1 MTRTSRILNNA
12 VARQPR
18 ATAAALHLI
27 FSLVIAAIVAV
38 VIFALWFPGDYR
50 PLAGGGKLFWII
62 VSVDVIMGP
71 LLTFVVFNPAKQR
84 KELMRDLA
92 IIALMQLGAL
102 GYGLSTLFAAR
113 PVALVFEVDRF
124 RVITAAD
131 VLESELPHAPLEYR
145 ALPLTG
151 PWLLGARAP
160 KNGNEKL
167 EAIDFSLQ
175 GVDVGQRPSY
185 WQAYAESR
193 AQALERS
200 RSVTALLAQYTAE
213 RSDIERRLK
222 VLGLTASS
230 ARFLPTTS
238 ARDTGWITFLGP
250 DGEVAGFAP
259 YDGFF

>member
-1 MTRTSRILNNA
+1 MTRASRILKNA

-27 FSLVIAAIVAV
+27 LSLAIAAIVAV

-50 PLAGGGKLFWII
+50 TMAGGGKLFWII
-62 VSVDVIMGP
+62 VSVDVVMGP
-71 LLTFVVFNPAKQR
+71 LLTFVVFNLAKQR

-92 IIALMQLGAL
+92 VIALMQLGAL
-102 GYGLSTLFAAR
+102 GYGLATLFVAR
-113 PVALVFEVDRF
+113 PIALVFEVDRF
-124 RVITAAD
+124 RVITAAN
-131 VLESELPHAPLEYR
+131 VLESELPDAPLEYR

-151 PWLLGARAP
+151 PWLLGVRAP

-167 EAIDFSLQ
+167 EIIDFALQ

-185 WQAYAESR
+185 WQAYDESR
-193 AQALERS
+193 AGALERS
-200 RSVTALLAQYTAE
+200 RSVMALMAKYTAE

-238 ARDTGWITFLGP
+238 ALDTGWITFLGP
-250 DGEVAGFAP
+250 DGEVVGFAP